1 MNEFMV
7 LYVIINN
14 TKGLLF
20 VMDNTKKANR
30 YTWPICGAI
39 VLIVSIFFCY
49 LCYKYSIIACGIIIV
64 TSVVLI
70 NIMLWLLEI
79 RNIKLEEE
87 TIEFIRGDIEK
98 RSHCQIETDF
108 GVFTYRDVPAS
119 AYPEQILLKE
129 ENGYS
134 YQIATPE
141 KALCDKLY
149 TLSPLNNYSNLKRML
164 FNDLRIDEETF
175 NKLSADTIFR
185 LSKLYHST
193 NIDLLAR
200 YMKKIKRNNIKE

>member
-20 VMDNTKKANR
+20 VMDNTKKENR
-30 YTWPICGAI
+30 YTWQICGAI

-87 TIEFIRGDIEK
+87 AIEFIRGDIEK
-98 RSHCQIETDF
+98 QSHCQIETDF
-108 GVFTYRDVPAS
+108 GVFNTGVLICYDNGITY
-119 AYPEQILLKE
+119 E
-129 ENGYS
+129 EDDIEMLDFIS
-134 YQIATPE
+134 Y
-141 KALCDKLY
+141 DKVKLV
-149 TLSPLNNYSNLKRML
+149 TLSDDELVIQYDKYNEDANCYITSDNSLRLK
-164 FNDLRIDEETF
+164 
-175 NKLSADTIFR
+175 SIFQV
-185 LSKLYHST
+185 LSKHDIHVVDNTL
-193 NIDLLAR
+193 
-200 YMKKIKRNNIKE
+200 